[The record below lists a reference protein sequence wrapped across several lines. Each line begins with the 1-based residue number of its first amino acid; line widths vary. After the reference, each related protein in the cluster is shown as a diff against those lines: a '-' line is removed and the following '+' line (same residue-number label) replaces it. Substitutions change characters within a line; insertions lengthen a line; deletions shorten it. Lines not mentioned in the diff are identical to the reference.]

1 MCADTRM
8 TKDHRIRSLLLLIAA
23 TALAGCGGATKSS
36 TNSNVAPPPSAPAS
50 TSSPAATSPSQTTS
64 ARTSPTPAG
73 PLPCRAAQLQ
83 LSFMG
88 GQAATGHG
96 LLGFELRNSGAT
108 RCHTYGYPGVLFL
121 DRTGAPLPTTPSHT
135 TTDFFGTLP
144 LAGVTLASGGT
155 ASFRLGVTH
164 GISSTAG
171 CSTAYALQVI
181 PPDDTATLRVTIPN
195 GAFECR
201 TVTVSPLVSGPTAY
215 P

>member
-1 MCADTRM
+1 MRRRDQILDELERGPAAQRPRVHELSGVVLMTLRSGGGTRHSREVDTIISHPRV
-8 TKDHRIRSLLLLIAA
+8 TTVQLAPLGRKSIAELLRRSLPEL
-23 TALAGCGGATKSS
+23 
-36 TNSNVAPPPSAPAS
+36 
-50 TSSPAATSPSQTTS
+50 
-64 ARTSPTPAG
+64 
-73 PLPCRAAQLQ
+73 PL
-83 LSFMG
+83 MG

-144 LAGVTLASGGT
+144 LARVTLASGGT